1 MSGNRKIIMYAITR
15 NGDGFVEKIGEYRD
29 LDEIRIRIGMFDKDV
44 VITLQEKFEENE
56 SSID

>member
-1 MSGNRKIIMYAITR
+1 MYAITR